1 MLPPRFPSSSNCGV
15 SFSLQQEEVI
25 AWAHVDLTLEDL
37 IEPAGTN
44 DAALQLE
51 SEEQAALILNDW
63 QVC

>member
-1 MLPPRFPSSSNCGV
+1 M
-15 SFSLQQEEVI
+15 QQEEVI